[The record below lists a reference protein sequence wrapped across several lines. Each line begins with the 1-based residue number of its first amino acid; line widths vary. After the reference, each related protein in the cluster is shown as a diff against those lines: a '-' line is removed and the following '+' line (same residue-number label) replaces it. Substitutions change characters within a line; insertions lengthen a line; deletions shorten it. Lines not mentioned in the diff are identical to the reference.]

1 MEPAQP
7 VPVGVRHHRDLEV
20 WKLADEVRRQIIQ
33 LVARADVRR
42 DHPFCDQA
50 SRAASSACHNIAEGF
65 YRFSPGEFSHFLN
78 IAYGSLGELLD
89 CADEARHKTYLSGD
103 EFDSLDTL
111 ISRAMAAMRSL
122 RRYLAAP
129 KRPSR

>member
-42 DHPFCDQA
+42 DHQVCDQA

-65 YRFSPGEFSHFLN
+65 YRFSPRELSHFLN

-89 CADEARHKTYLSGD
+89 CADEALPVG
-103 EFDSLDTL
+103 
-111 ISRAMAAMRSL
+111 
-122 RRYLAAP
+122 RRV
-129 KRPSR
+129 